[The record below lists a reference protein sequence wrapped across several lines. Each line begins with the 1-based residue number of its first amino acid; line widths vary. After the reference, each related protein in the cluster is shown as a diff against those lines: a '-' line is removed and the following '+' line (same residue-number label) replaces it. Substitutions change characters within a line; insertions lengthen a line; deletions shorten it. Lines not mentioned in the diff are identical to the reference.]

1 MTADYFEA
9 KGVRVPTAAEGRW
22 AALVA
27 RQTVS
32 PAQVQGE
39 AEVFGERKD
48 EDGGG
53 QTGEAL
59 VVEPAENESASD
71 LLAVPTAECGLTL
84 GPDEETHQPPSPS
97 VVFVSGATPECVSG
111 KPSDRDDRDQDSAP
125 RERKRL
131 QLKLRSVPVEA
142 NTETATMSKA
152 PELAPKGSSS
162 IFGGARPVDTAARER
177 EIEARLSRQRK
188 EKRRQIRH
196 REPFQDSRKED
207 QEIIAAS
214 SAAATPTTS
223 TPRRARKKSPAR
235 KVLTPARRDVDTAAT
250 IEDVDP
256 SLPAAQPLP
265 QQDTSSEDSF
275 SLGLDGSIGLSS
287 VGEFDVEVEAPRE
300 MKRGHTSTSCSDE
313 VSDGRAEA
321 QRPKKSRPSS
331 GGSNCAS

>member
-1 MTADYFEA
+1 MAGRKRGPRFKDPDEPRQKNGRVSVLDRARIVDFYRRGGDLKQLAEALGINMNTHHFLGSTTAQTLHLAPNVGLEPPAASKMEAAMQQFREAFQRLDKMTAAYFEA
-9 KGVRVPTAAEGRW
+9 KGVRVPTVAEGRW

-27 RQTVS
+27 RQTIS

-59 VVEPAENESASD
+59 VVEPAENESASG

-131 QLKLRSVPVEA
+131 QLNLRSVPLEA
-142 NTETATMSKA
+142 NTEAAAMSKA

-177 EIEARLSRQRK
+177 EIEARLARQRK
-188 EKRRQIRH
+188 ERRQIRH
-196 REPFQDSRKED
+196 REPFRT
-207 QEIIAAS
+207 A
-214 SAAATPTTS
+214 
-223 TPRRARKKSPAR
+223 ARKTRQRHHPAPPSPANR
-235 KVLTPARRDVDTAAT
+235 TLARDD
-250 IEDVDP
+250 
-256 SLPAAQPLP
+256 
-265 QQDTSSEDSF
+265 
-275 SLGLDGSIGLSS
+275 
-287 VGEFDVEVEAPRE
+287 E
-300 MKRGHTSTSCSDE
+300 M
-313 VSDGRAEA
+313 
-321 QRPKKSRPSS
+321 Q
-331 GGSNCAS
+331 

>member
-1 MTADYFEA
+1 MIKRETI
-9 KGVRVPTAAEGRW
+9 
-22 AALVA
+22 
-27 RQTVS
+27 S

-59 VVEPAENESASD
+59 VVEPAENESASG

-131 QLKLRSVPVEA
+131 QLNLRSVPLEA
-142 NTETATMSKA
+142 NTEAAAMSKA

-177 EIEARLSRQRK
+177 EIEARLARQRK
-188 EKRRQIRH
+188 ERRQIRH
-196 REPFQDSRKED
+196 REPFRT
-207 QEIIAAS
+207 A
-214 SAAATPTTS
+214 
-223 TPRRARKKSPAR
+223 ARKTRAITAFLRACVQGEPGDSAKRPPA
-235 KVLTPARRDVDTAAT
+235 DH
-250 IEDVDP
+250 I
-256 SLPAAQPLP
+256 
-265 QQDTSSEDSF
+265 
-275 SLGLDGSIGLSS
+275 
-287 VGEFDVEVEAPRE
+287 
-300 MKRGHTSTSCSDE
+300 
-313 VSDGRAEA
+313 
-321 QRPKKSRPSS
+321 QRPDS
-331 GGSNCAS
+331 GGSGPTEGAKSTTFAQLPQNPFVTGGECVGISPKATA

>member
-1 MTADYFEA
+1 MQQFREAFQRLDKMTAAYFEA
-9 KGVRVPTAAEGRW
+9 KGVRVPTVAEGRW

-142 NTETATMSKA
+142 NTEAAAMSKA

-177 EIEARLSRQRK
+177 EIEARLARQRK
-188 EKRRQIRH
+188 EERRQIRH

-207 QEIIAAS
+207 QVRRSCVAS
-214 SAAATPTTS
+214 ASGRSRRSSVHVCKANRETRQSDRRLTTS
-223 TPRRARKKSPAR
+223 NDRTPVAAGQQRARRARPLHNYHKPFRHRGGMCGNLAQSQAG
-235 KVLTPARRDVDTAAT
+235 LTRAAH
-250 IEDVDP
+250 
-256 SLPAAQPLP
+256 Q
-265 QQDTSSEDSF
+265 
-275 SLGLDGSIGLSS
+275 
-287 VGEFDVEVEAPRE
+287 
-300 MKRGHTSTSCSDE
+300 
-313 VSDGRAEA
+313 
-321 QRPKKSRPSS
+321 
-331 GGSNCAS
+331 